1 MELIS
6 KEVNRT
12 HRFEIEVEDTCYHV
26 TINDDYDSY
35 FVKEIEIRDED
46 NEDVTD
52 ELDDELAKKLIEFAK
67 QNMD

>member
-1 MELIS
+1 MELIH
-6 KEVNRT
+6 KVINRIHT
-12 HRFEIEVEDTCYHV
+12 FEIEVEDVVYYV